1 MQNIIQPSLSS
12 HVSAPLQIRS
22 LRNLRNTRDFRAE
35 ILSLAAVLAAD
46 VQASGRLHLVEPAIA
61 EATIRKEWDSLLPAI
76 AAKVRARMA
85 LVIDESEGPS
95 GKTRRAAEGS
105 VVPLDKPNYR
115 FEVLRLLLGASLE
128 DDGPQPEAGIAAHIK
143 DTQLGLID
151 ALGASPT
158 PVRSALANLRD
169 AGLIDSLRWLEIEP
183 EALSMEQL
191 SRIGAL
197 PQTLRFR
204 FERGARIK
212 SPAELVRRAEPLL
225 GPGGPQK
232 WEPFSLS
239 GAPVAQA
246 DEPGLDLMGTPRL
259 DLLANIPRTDKT
271 FDAEVMRLL
280 DDGLE
285 PEPNVLA
292 PAPVVLTLVRA
303 GTRFD
308 RDAGI
313 AQARCAHRCDV
324 FLSLLDMGLRDQALQ
339 YVKDRE

>member
-1 MQNIIQPSLSS
+1 MSHKTLS
-12 HVSAPLQIRS
+12 Q
-22 LRNLRNTRDFRAE
+22 LRNTRELRAE
-35 ILSLAAVLAAD
+35 IMDLAARLAAD
-46 VQASGRLHLVEPAIA
+46 GSSGRLIVVDPVIS
-61 EATIRKEWDSLLPAI
+61 EAAVRGEWERLLPAI
-76 AAKVRARMA
+76 APHVRARMA
-85 LVIDESEGPS
+85 LVIEQGAGD
-95 GKTRRAAEGS
+95 GS
-105 VVPLDKPNYR
+105 NPPGRLQLDRPNYR

-128 DDGPQPEAGIAAHIK
+128 DDGPQPEPGIAAHIEG
-143 DTQLGLID
+143 TQLGLVD

-158 PVRSALANLRD
+158 PVRSALATLRD

-212 SPAELVRRAEPLL
+212 SPAELVQRAVPLL
-225 GPGGPQK
+225 GPQGAKQWK
-232 WEPFSLS
+232 PFSLS

-246 DEPGLDLMGTPRL
+246 NVPALDLIGTPRL
-259 DLLANIPRTDKT
+259 DLVANIPRSDKT

-308 RDAGI
+308 GKADV
-313 AQARCAHRCDV
+313 AQARCAHPCDV

-339 YVKDRE
+339 YAREVRP